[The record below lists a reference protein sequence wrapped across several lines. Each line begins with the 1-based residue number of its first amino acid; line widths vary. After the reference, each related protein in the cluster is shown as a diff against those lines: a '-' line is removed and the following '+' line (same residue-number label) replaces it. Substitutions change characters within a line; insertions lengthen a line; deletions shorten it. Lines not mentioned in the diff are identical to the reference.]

1 MDYKN
6 KYLKYKEKY
15 LALKELDISTQ
26 SKGIKEKYLSLKGGK
41 IINIFLR
48 EYHTNNRIRSIT
60 IEENSLV
67 SEFKSK
73 IREQLSIINFKIFNG
88 TKELE
93 EDISLVDY
101 NIYDNSDLRIK
112 ILKDLSSEFLIG
124 KELFVQLIKK
134 LIKENDADTQTFVSE
149 GSKNLLSHPGEF
161 LEINQQIQLQHILTT
176 KKKINIILIDNHF
189 FKLVGGHRIREPTKE
204 ELDTDICAR
213 ASSNNSS
220 SSSSSIICE
229 DLPLDSAQIYGLA
242 KLQREIPDI
251 PTFTETDNLIVRKYT
266 KPIDTDLKFVSRYK
280 VYYDKHL
287 SEINAKLKDKI
298 VNWYIFNITIKSSN
312 EVLNIIK
319 DNGGEGIIETYGYAG
334 LRVKDYLGI
343 KG

>member
-1 MDYKN
+1 MNYQQ
-6 KYLKYKEKY
+6 KYLKYKGKY
-15 LALKELDISTQ
+15 LSLKDISTQ
-26 SKGIKEKYLSLKGGK
+26 SKGIKGKYLSLKGGK

-48 EYHTNNRIRSIT
+48 EYNTNNRIRSIT
-60 IEENSLV
+60 IEENSLI

-73 IREQLSIINFKIFNG
+73 IREQLGIIKNFQIYKG
-88 TKELE
+88 TKQLDE
-93 EDISLVDY
+93 EKKLVDCD
-101 NIYDNSDLRIK
+101 IYDNSDLRIK
-112 ILKDLSSEFLIG
+112 ILTDVSSEYLIG

-134 LIKENDADTQTFVSE
+134 LIRENDADTQTFVSE

-161 LEINQQIQLQHILTT
+161 IEINQQIQLQHILTA

-189 FKLVGGHRIREPTKE
+189 FELVGGHRIREPTKE
-204 ELDTDICAR
+204 ELDTDICAK

-220 SSSSSIICE
+220 SSSNSNICE

-242 KLQREIPDI
+242 KLQKEIPDI

-280 VYYDKHL
+280 LYYDKHL

-298 VNWYIFNITIKSSN
+298 VNWYIFKITIKSSD
-312 EVLNIIK
+312 EVFNIIK
-319 DNGGEGIIETYGYAG
+319 DNGGDGIIETYGYAG

>member
-6 KYLKYKEKY
+6 KYLKYKGKY

-26 SKGIKEKYLSLKGGK
+26 SKGIKDKYLALKGGK

-48 EYHTNNRIRSIT
+48 EYNTNNRIRSIT

-67 SEFKSK
+67 SEFKSN
-73 IREQLSIINFKIFNG
+73 IREQLGIIKNFKIYKG
-88 TKELE
+88 TKELDE
-93 EDISLVDY
+93 EKKLVDCD
-101 NIYDNSDLRIK
+101 IYDNSELRIK
-112 ILKDLSSEFLIG
+112 IIKDLSLELLIG

-134 LIKENDADTQTFVSE
+134 LIRENDADTQTFVSE

-161 LEINQQIQLQHILTT
+161 IEINQQIQLQHILTA

-189 FKLVGGHRIREPTKE
+189 FELVGGHRIHEPTKE
-204 ELDTDICAR
+204 ELDTDICA
-213 ASSNNSS
+213 SSNNNSS
-220 SSSSSIICE
+220 SSSNSNICK

-266 KPIDTDLKFVSRYK
+266 KPIDTDLKFISRYK
-280 VYYDKHL
+280 VYYDKYL

-298 VNWYIFNITIKSSN
+298 VNWYIFKITIKSDD
-312 EVLNIIK
+312 EILNIIT

>member
-6 KYLKYKEKY
+6 KYLKYKDKY
-15 LALKELDISTQ
+15 LALKEQDI
-26 SKGIKEKYLSLKGGK
+26 SLKGGK

-48 EYHTNNRIRSIT
+48 EYNTNNRIRSIT
-60 IEENSLV
+60 IEENSLI

-73 IREQLSIINFKIFNG
+73 IREQLGIIKNFQIYKG
-88 TKELE
+88 TKQLDE
-93 EDISLVDY
+93 EKKLVDCD
-101 NIYDNSDLRIK
+101 IYDNSDLRIK
-112 ILKDLSSEFLIG
+112 ILTDVSSEYLIG

-134 LIKENDADTQTFVSE
+134 LIRENDADTQTFVSE

-161 LEINQQIQLQHILTT
+161 IEINQQIQLQHILTA

-189 FKLVGGHRIREPTKE
+189 FELVGGHRIREPTKE
-204 ELDTDICAR
+204 ELDTDICAK

-220 SSSSSIICE
+220 SSSNSNICE

-242 KLQREIPDI
+242 KLQKEIPDI

-280 VYYDKHL
+280 LYYDKHL

-298 VNWYIFNITIKSSN
+298 VNWYIFKITIKSSD
-312 EVLNIIK
+312 EVFNIIK
-319 DNGGEGIIETYGYAG
+319 DNGGDGIIETYGYAG